1 MITLRCICSCCGVSH
16 AFIHVTGLGLL
27 EQLHKGVLD
36 RLLWCMRFDR
46 SEVLRAE
53 ACQAVQNLG
62 LQSQRIIE
70 ELQSLVSLDDSE
82 LVVR

>member
-1 MITLRCICSCCGVSH
+1 MLD
-16 AFIHVTGLGLL
+16 
-27 EQLHKGVLD
+27 QLHEGVLE

-62 LQSQRIIE
+62 VQSQCVID

>member
-1 MITLRCICSCCGVSH
+1 
-16 AFIHVTGLGLL
+16 
-27 EQLHKGVLD
+27 
-36 RLLWCMRFDR
+36 MRFDR

-62 LQSQRIIE
+62 VQSQCVID

>member
-1 MITLRCICSCCGVSH
+1 MCSESCFHLRI
-16 AFIHVTGLGLL
+16 AGLGLL
-27 EQLHKGVLD
+27 EQLHEGVLD

-62 LQSQRIIE
+62 VQSQRIIE